1 MDKKQTMTYVKTSLI
16 LGGIAAGAGLLL
28 ACANMITASIIEENT
43 RKARAESVY
52 TIYGDDAVPGEKE
65 ITINQGSLISYFPVF
80 DKNES
85 LIGNVFFTKGSNM
98 YGDIEMAV
106 GINEDESI
114 YRIEMINNGQSFAQT
129 LMDNYVI
136 PFNKG
141 ERPLTD
147 TSCGAT
153 YGANLVKSMA
163 EEAQSYYQNEILG
176 LNIDYNQYLAMI
188 SGEGVSFSWQ
198 NKINNNNYKL
208 VKSYW
213 TSKLD
218 GVFESTIML
227 SNKKIGDDMLM
238 LMFNINKNDDLDK
251 MLLIDLTENNVFDS
265 LNEEFIQP
273 FNEGKLDLDDESW
286 QKNQVSKLTLE
297 MANQCLD
304 YYMNNL
310 SDSLVRESYSNVF
323 GNLAFYSKDAKI
335 YEPSEYK
342 GLISSTRVYFQNAD
356 FMGDLLYAKYENV
369 DTNEYVRLLV
379 GFNKKGEL
387 HKSYIVTNK
396 MNNKDDIFEY
406 INSINDKQ
414 MSIDDV
420 VSEDESYYPISLLLK
435 TAKSYYI
442 DELYLRQGKFLNEII
457 PNASY
462 SKMNEIDYQNL
473 KGYYVASDKNNQTI
487 GYIFYGIVLG
497 TWGTSMEIL
506 IGVDIQGNPL
516 KLHLVYNYQ
525 SYAEIFQKYY
535 IDNVNSGYLNIEDVK
550 CGATNSAKT
559 TYNLYKS
566 ALSFIEKNFN

>member
-43 RKARAESVY
+43 RKARAQSVY
-52 TIYGDDAVPGEKE
+52 SIYGNDVVPGEQE

-80 DKNES
+80 DKNDA
-85 LIGNVFFTKGSNM
+85 LIGNVFFTEGSNM

-141 ERPLTD
+141 ERPLSD

-163 EEAQSYYQNEILG
+163 EEAQSYYQNVILG
-176 LNIDYNQYLAMI
+176 LNIDYGPYLAMI
-188 SGEGVSFSWQ
+188 ASEGASFSWQ
-198 NKINNNNYKL
+198 NKINNNSYKL
-208 VKSYW
+208 VKAYW
-213 TSKLD
+213 TSNVD
-218 GVFESTIML
+218 GKYESTIML
-227 SNKKIGDDMLM
+227 SNKKLGDDMLM
-238 LMFNINKNDDLDK
+238 MMFNFNKNDDLDK
-251 MLLIDLTENNVFDS
+251 MLLIDLSDDNVFKS
-265 LNEEFIQP
+265 LNDDFIQP
-273 FNEGKLDLDDESW
+273 FNNDELDLNDESW
-286 QKNQVSKLTLE
+286 KQNEASKLALE
-297 MANQCLD
+297 MANQSKD
-304 YYMNNL
+304 YYANNL
-310 SDSLVRESYSNVF
+310 SDYLVKERYKNVF
-323 GNLAFYSKDAKI
+323 GDLAFYSKDAKI
-335 YEPSEYK
+335 YDPSEYK
-342 GLISSTRVYFQNAD
+342 GLVSSTRVYFQNAD
-356 FMGDLLYAKYENV
+356 FMGDLIYAKYENV
-369 DTNEYVRLLV
+369 DTSEYAKLLI
-379 GFNKKGEL
+379 GYNKLGDL
-387 HKSYIVTNK
+387 HKVYLVTNK
-396 MNNKDDIFEY
+396 MNNAEQIIEY
-406 INSINDKQ
+406 VNKINNKEA
-414 MSIDDV
+414 SIDDV
-420 VSEDESYYPISLLLK
+420 VSESESHYPISVLLK
-435 TAKSYYI
+435 TTKSYYA
-442 DELYLRQGKFLNEII
+442 DELYLRQSKFLSEII

-462 SKMNEIDYQNL
+462 SEMNEIDYQNL
-473 KGYYVASDKNNQTI
+473 KGYYVATDKTKKTI

-506 IGVDIQGNPL
+506 IGIDTHGDVL

-566 ALSFIEKNFN
+566 AISYMEKNFN